1 MRHLETVEPPADLDA
16 RRIQVTLAESGPRY
30 VSPDLEFAVWAA
42 TIGESR
48 DGEPVTI
55 AGALGHVT
63 AGDQLVCTGAFSRH
77 PRYGWQFSV
86 ESFRSALPRSPDGVV
101 RWLTARVS
109 GIGPAFARA
118 IVNHFGAEEVFVE
131 LDRRP
136 ERLREV
142 RTRSGRAISRKSV
155 ERAIAAWREVA
166 TVREVEAFLFTH
178 GIGAALAAR
187 LVRRY
192 RDEVVAVL
200 THDPYR
206 LVELPRVG
214 FKIADGIARSLG
226 VELDDPQRLQAGLR
240 FVLEE
245 AESDGNTF
253 LPLNELWQRAG
264 RLLGVGEPD
273 PLESALRAVVAAAE
287 VVVEGDRVYRVELW
301 ELECRLAVLVGER
314 AEAAPIEL
322 FEEPERPAVS
332 VSDEQWAVVE
342 LVRTRALVLL
352 TGLPGAGKTH
362 TQRALVEISRRA
374 RKRVLLCAP
383 TGKAARRMRDLTGHD
398 AVTIHRA
405 LGYSPNE
412 GGFRRNEDWPLSRDY
427 DLIIVDEASMLSL
440 ELADALFRAVGD
452 CHVLLVGDTD
462 QLPPIGAGRVLAD
475 LVECGIVQRVHL
487 TAIFRQAAR
496 SLIIQSA
503 RRINAGEP
511 PFLSI
516 EEARVALGADADL
529 EEDFFFIARHGP
541 ESMLETVLELVCER
555 IPSRYGLDPRTE
567 VMTLVPMRPGPVG
580 LLALNEQL
588 ERRLN
593 PGDQPVVLARAGL
606 RVGSRI
612 VQTKNDYTADREVM
626 NGEIAFVREWDDEEG
641 EALLALDD
649 GEREIALPAAALET
663 YSLAWAL
670 TVHRA
675 QGSQFPA
682 IVAPWSTAYSHML
695 SRALLYTAVTR
706 AERLCV
712 LVGERKAVAIALRRA
727 EQRRRHSGLV
737 ERILASGP
745 PESDYSERAA
755 KQQVTVRRA
764 R

>member
-1 MRHLETVEPPADLDA
+1 MFHEAAFASSIVVAVRYLETDAPPADLEA
-16 RRIQVTLAESGPRY
+16 WRLQVMLAESGPRY
-30 VSPDLEFAVWAA
+30 VSADLEFAVWTA

-48 DGEPVTI
+48 EGEPVTI
-55 AGALGHVT
+55 VGPLGHVA
-63 AGDQLVCTGAFSRH
+63 AGEQLVCTGAFSKH

-86 ESFRSALPRSPDGVV
+86 ETFRSALPRSPDGVV
-101 RWLTARVS
+101 RWLAARVS

-118 IVNHFGAEEVFVE
+118 IVNHFGAEEVFAE

-166 TVREVEAFLFTH
+166 TIREVEAFLFTH
-178 GIGAALAAR
+178 GISAGLAAR

-192 RDEVVAVL
+192 GDEVVAVL

-226 VELDDPQRLQAGLR
+226 VELDDPQRLRAGLR

-253 LPLNELWQRAG
+253 LPLTELWQRAG
-264 RLLGVGEPD
+264 TLLGVGELD
-273 PLESALRAVVAAAE
+273 PLESAVRALAAAGE
-287 VVVEGDRVYRVELW
+287 VVVEGERVYRVELW
-301 ELECRLAVLVGER
+301 EIECRFAAIVGER
-314 AEAAPIEL
+314 VGAVSVEL
-322 FEEPERPAVS
+322 FEKPERPAVD

-342 LVRTRALVLL
+342 LVRTQALVLL

-383 TGKAARRMRDLTGHD
+383 TGKAARRMRDLTGHE

-412 GGFRRNEDWPLSRDY
+412 GGFRRDEHWPLSRDY

-475 LVECGIVQRVHL
+475 LVDCGIVPRVHL

-511 PFLSI
+511 PFLSL
-516 EEARVALGADADL
+516 EEARAALGADAELD
-529 EEDFFFIARHGP
+529 EDFFFIARQGP
-541 ESMLETVLELVCER
+541 ESTLEAVLELVCER
-555 IPSRYGLDPRTE
+555 IPGRYGLDPRTE

-580 LLALNEQL
+580 LIALNEEL

-593 PGDQPVVLARAGL
+593 PGDQPVVLARSGL

-612 VQTKNDYTADREVM
+612 VQTKNDYTVDREVM
-626 NGEIAFVREWDDEEG
+626 NGEVAFVLAWDDEED
-641 EALLALDD
+641 EARLSLDD
-649 GEREIALPAAALET
+649 GEREIIVPVAALET
-663 YSLAWAL
+663 YNLAWAL

-682 IVAPWSTAYSHML
+682 VVAPWSTAYSHML

-706 AERLCV
+706 AQRLCV
-712 LVGERKAVAIALRRA
+712 LVGERRALAMALGRA

-737 ERILASGP
+737 ERIHVSATP
-745 PESDYSERAA
+745 
-755 KQQVTVRRA
+755 A
-764 R
+764 RS

>member
-1 MRHLETVEPPADLDA
+1 VWELESAAPPADPEA
-16 RRIQVTLAESGPRY
+16 RQIQITLAESRPRY
-30 VSPDLEFAVWAA
+30 VSPDLEFAVWPA
-42 TIGESR
+42 TIGEGR
-48 DGEPVTI
+48 EGEPVTVT
-55 AGALGHVT
+55 GPLGHVT
-63 AGDQLVCTGAFSRH
+63 AGEQLVCSGAFSQH

-86 ESFRSALPRSPDGVV
+86 ETFRSALPQSPEGIAL
-101 RWLTARVS
+101 WLRTRVP
-109 GIGPAFARA
+109 GIGPTFAGA
-118 IVNHFGAEEVFVE
+118 IVDHFGAGQVFAE

-142 RTRSGRAISRKSV
+142 RTKAGRAISRRSV
-155 ERAIAAWREVA
+155 ECAIAAWREVA
-166 TVREVEAFLFTH
+166 TIREVETFLFTY
-178 GIGAALAAR
+178 GISAGLAAR

-192 RDEVVAVL
+192 GDEVVAVL
-200 THDPYR
+200 RHDPYR

-253 LPLNELWQRAG
+253 LPLTELWRRAG
-264 RLLGVGEPD
+264 RLLGAAELD
-273 PLESALRAVVAAAE
+273 PLESALRALAAATE
-287 VVVEGDRVYRVELW
+287 VVVEGERVYRVELW
-301 ELECRLAVLVGER
+301 GMECRLAVIVGEL
-314 AEAAPIEL
+314 AGAAPVEL
-322 FEEPERPAVS
+322 FEEPDRPAVEL
-332 VSDEQWAVVE
+332 SDEQWAVVE
-342 LVRTRALVLL
+342 LVRTRPIVLL

-362 TQRALVEISRRA
+362 TQRALVEISGRA
-374 RKRVLLCAP
+374 RTRVLLCAP
-383 TGKAARRMRDLTGHD
+383 TGKAARRMRDLTGHE
-398 AVTIHRA
+398 AMTIHRA

-412 GGFRRNEDWPLSRDY
+412 RGFRRDEHWPLSNDY

-462 QLPPIGAGRVLAD
+462 QLPPIGAGRALAD
-475 LVECGIVQRVHL
+475 LVDSGIVPRVHL
-487 TAIFRQAAR
+487 TAIYRQAAR

-511 PFLSI
+511 PFLSL
-516 EEARVALGADADL
+516 EDARAALGADAEL
-529 EEDFFFIARHGP
+529 NEDFFFIARHGP
-541 ESMLETVLELVCER
+541 ESMLEAVVELVCER
-555 IPSRYGLDPRTE
+555 IPARYRLDPRTE

-580 LLALNEQL
+580 LIVLNEEL

-593 PGDQPVVLARAGL
+593 PGDRSVVLARSGL

-612 VQTKNDYTADREVM
+612 VQTKNDYTVDREVM
-626 NGEIAFVREWDDEEG
+626 NGEVAFILDWDEEEG
-641 EALLALDD
+641 EARLSLDD
-649 GEREIALPAAALET
+649 GEREIVVPVAALET

-682 IVAPWSTAYSHML
+682 VVAPWSTAYSHML

-706 AERLCV
+706 AQRLCV
-712 LVGERKAVAIALRRA
+712 LVGERRAVAMALGRA

-737 ERILASGP
+737 ERILDSRESGL
-745 PESDYSERAA
+745 S
-755 KQQVTVRRA
+755 
-764 R
+764 